1 MLEIVCFNSEESIS
15 YRVKIHSSSRQVLE
29 VLPQINAGET
39 SSTIEGFSATWIS
52 RAILSLGGQVEAV
65 EPDEV
70 RAAVLARAAAALEN
84 YH

>member
-1 MLEIVCFNSEESIS
+1 VNSEEAIS
-15 YRVKIHSSSRQVLE
+15 YQVKIHSSSRQVLE
-29 VLPQINAGET
+29 VLPQITAGET
-39 SSTIEGFSATWIS
+39 SSNIQGFSATWIS